1 MFSINIYQGPKSCYI
16 WGMGGSSSNMAYVVE
31 KLINALEIKNIE
43 QFYGEGTYLK
53 IRDVIFS
60 HVKNTCLVDCVVILG
75 TNIETT
81 MLDDDITRMLVYN
94 IMDKLYVDM
103 VVNVMVSYD
112 A

>member
-1 MFSINIYQGPKSCYI
+1 
-16 WGMGGSSSNMAYVVE
+16 MGGSSSNIAYVVE
-31 KLINALEIKNIE
+31 KLINVLERRNIK

-75 TNIETT
+75 NDIEIT
-81 MLDDDITRMLVYN
+81 MLDDDITRTLVYN
-94 IMDKLYVDM
+94 IMEKIYVDM

>member
-1 MFSINIYQGPKSCYI
+1 
-16 WGMGGSSSNMAYVVE
+16 MGGSSSNMAYVVE
-31 KLINALEIKNIE
+31 KLINVLERRNIK

-75 TNIETT
+75 DDIEIT
-81 MLDDDITRMLVYN
+81 MLDDDITRTLVYN
-94 IMDKLYVDM
+94 IMEKIYVDM

>member
-1 MFSINIYQGPKSCYI
+1 
-16 WGMGGSSSNMAYVVE
+16 MGGSSSNMAYVVE
-31 KLINALEIKNIE
+31 KLINALERKNIE

-60 HVKNTCLVDCVVILG
+60 HVQNNCLVDCVVILG
-75 TNIETT
+75 KDIETT
-81 MLDDDITRMLVYN
+81 MLDDDMTRMLVYN

-103 VVNVMVSYD
+103 VVNVMVSHD

>member
-1 MFSINIYQGPKSCYI
+1 
-16 WGMGGSSSNMAYVVE
+16 MGGSSSKMAYVVE
-31 KLINALEIKNIE
+31 KLINALEKKYIE

-75 TNIETT
+75 ENLETT
-81 MLDDDITRMLVYN
+81 MLDDQMTRMLVYN
-94 IMDKLYVDM
+94 IMDKLYLDLR
-103 VVNVMVSYD
+103 VNVMVTYD

>member
-1 MFSINIYQGPKSCYI
+1 
-16 WGMGGSSSNMAYVVE
+16 MAYVVE
-31 KLINALEIKNIE
+31 KLINALERKNIE

-60 HVKNTCLVDCVVILG
+60 HVKNNCLVDCVVILG
-75 TNIETT
+75 KDIETT
-81 MLDDDITRMLVYN
+81 MLDDDMTRMLVYN